1 MAKEWGPCTWYLFHT
16 LAEKMKVE
24 SFPIVKNDV
33 ITMIRRICSNLPC
46 PECAGHA
53 QHKMGTLNVNHI
65 RSKRDLQLM
74 LLSFHNDVN
83 NRNGKPQFTE
93 QQLDEKYRTA
103 KTSQIVQYF
112 VQVWNKP
119 NTNPKMLTASFHKG
133 NIMKDFMNWWKANY
147 IHFDP

>member
-16 LAEKMKVE
+16 LAEK
-24 SFPIVKNDV
+24 VKNDSFLV
-33 ITMIRRICSNLPC
+33 VKDELISIIKRICSNLPC

-53 QHKMGTLNVNHI
+53 QHKMNTLNIHSI

-83 NRNGKPQFTE
+83 NRNGKPLFTE

-119 NTNPKMLTASFHKG
+119 NTNPKMMTASFHRG
-133 NIMKDFMNWWKANY
+133 NVMSDFMNWWKANY
-147 IHFDP
+147 IHFYP